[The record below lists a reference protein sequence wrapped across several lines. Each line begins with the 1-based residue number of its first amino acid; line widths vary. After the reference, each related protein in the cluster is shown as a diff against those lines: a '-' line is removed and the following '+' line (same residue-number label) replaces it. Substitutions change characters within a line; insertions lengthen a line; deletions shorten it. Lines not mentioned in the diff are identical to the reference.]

1 MQKLIS
7 LLALFS
13 SLLFSHNI
21 TVQISNVEGQT
32 GEILVGLYNKAEGFT
47 LIEKVYQEGKIENTS
62 NDSMIYIFT
71 TIPSGE
77 YAISIFHDENSNRK
91 LDKNFFGIPTE
102 GYGFSNNLRPMLRSA
117 TYEESMFE
125 VNEDVNLTISMGY

>member
-32 GEILVGLYNKAEGFT
+32 GEVLIGLYNKAEGFT
-47 LIEKVYQEGKIENTS
+47 LIEKVYQKGKIENIS
-62 NDSMIYIFT
+62 NDSMTYIFMNV
-71 TIPSGE
+71 PQGE

-91 LDKNFFGIPTE
+91 LDKNFFAIPKE
-102 GYGFSNNLRPMLRSA
+102 GYGFSNNLRPALRSA
-117 TYEESMFE
+117 TFEESMFE